1 MQCHITVVLSGS
13 KSSHLTGVLVCTGWY
28 SLDRSPPWTLTHHPP
43 GKLRQRSLLPVG
55 KLWNSASSH
64 GPLHDPAAMAPRT
77 AQRRGTI
84 GEPVRLQSEVGS
96 VGLVGPGSFS
106 LGLFS
111 WFCAG
116 LGSFFSSTGLAID
129 ASPSMQHIHAVKA
142 DKLTAPAVFTR
153 LLAPCWSIKPPKAT
167 TASVRRHKRDDSVG
181 CTNLTRPTVLRKT
194 SQLAISTTG
203 FVRRSAASSE
213 PGVC

>member
-1 MQCHITVVLSGS
+1 MPPCFTIGGRSSSLQVTTSGRILGNPELLAPLWSPSLILKKVKPFHCPTPGTGWLPKPQWSQCTCRVQGRPPVQCHITVVLSGS

-43 GKLRQRSLLPVG
+43 VKLRQRSLLPVG

-96 VGLVGPGSFS
+96 VGLAGPGSFS

-111 WFCAG
+111 CSCAG
-116 LGSFFSSTGLAID
+116 LDLVFSSTGLAID
-129 ASPSMQHIHAVKA
+129 ASPS
-142 DKLTAPAVFTR
+142 
-153 LLAPCWSIKPPKAT
+153 
-167 TASVRRHKRDDSVG
+167 
-181 CTNLTRPTVLRKT
+181 
-194 SQLAISTTG
+194 
-203 FVRRSAASSE
+203 
-213 PGVC
+213 